1 MVGFVVSR
9 SIVSWSNLGILAPS
23 GYAARVGHLET
34 QDGREKI
41 EESDERR
48 RRVGR
53 QVGGGLFERGMSDEW
68 RVCRDIFVRQS
79 PTESDESDELGHPPR
94 VTYVGR
100 VGLCRGRQVATDES
114 RPRDESNTNASAR
127 GGQES
132 RSRRRHV
139 EPQPKRGSLLSHSV
153 GATHRLVATTL
164 QSKSDR
170 I

>member
-94 VTYVGR
+94 ATYV
-100 VGLCRGRQVATDES
+100 
-114 RPRDESNTNASAR
+114 
-127 GGQES
+127 
-132 RSRRRHV
+132 
-139 EPQPKRGSLLSHSV
+139 
-153 GATHRLVATTL
+153 
-164 QSKSDR
+164 
-170 I
+170 